1 MLQRFVD
8 ELINK
13 YVIPFATVDEKVLSV
28 GIRNG
33 QVHGPIILVSVV
45 VILMPNSQLGT
56 FRVLSAAFAGDFK
69 GCYSQTFSF
78 R

>member
-8 ELINK
+8 ELVDK

-33 QVHGPIILVSVV
+33 QVHTLHTIV
-45 VILMPNSQLGT
+45 VIPSGYDN
-56 FRVLSAAFAGDFK
+56 VCAAGM
-69 GCYSQTFSF
+69 C